1 MSKPLTDQQ
10 IELLVTHMCERDR
23 QVEPY
28 VISVLLALQVLLSE
42 IRTAM
47 DAEDHERAYW
57 ITLIAHTKAFA
68 IFPGEMDERAGQ
80 SERAYLV
87 MRRSNDANRFRLERN
102 RKSGDESGYG
112 IKNLVPASR
121 FELLTPRV

>member
-1 MSKPLTDQQ
+1 
-10 IELLVTHMCERDR
+10 MCERDR

-28 VISVLLALQVLLSE
+28 VLSVLLALQVLPSE

-68 IFPGEMDERAGQ
+68 ILPGEMDERARTIRARFFGDASVKRREPLPTRTQ
-80 SERAYLV
+80 SQK
-87 MRRSNDANRFRLERN
+87 RRRKRIR
-102 RKSGDESGYG
+102 RQKSG
-112 IKNLVPASR
+112 AR
-121 FELLTPRV
+121 

>member
-10 IELLVTHMCERDR
+10 IELLVTHMCERER

-28 VISVLLALQVLLSE
+28 VLSVLLALQVLLSE

-68 IFPGEMDERAGQ
+68 IFPGEMDERARTIRARLFGDAPIKRRKPLPTRTQ
-80 SERAYLV
+80 SRK
-87 MRRSNDANRFRLERN
+87 RR
-102 RKSGDESGYG
+102 RKRIQSQKTG
-112 IKNLVPASR
+112 AR
-121 FELLTPRV
+121 